1 MTRRIAEAW
10 TSTPGR
16 LLTVRDVAEL
26 DSCSE
31 KTVRRAIKGGLL
43 QTIRIGPGGRSIRI
57 SSDAHAAY
65 RARTRVMTV
74 HVRSNRRAEDP
85 SGNHASGKGITVRTR
100 VFPLGRAS
108 SLMAAGGPS

>member
-1 MTRRIAEAW
+1 MTRRNAEAW

-16 LLTVRDVAEL
+16 MLTVRDV
-26 DSCSE
+26 
-31 KTVRRAIKGGLL
+31 
-43 QTIRIGPGGRSIRI
+43 
-57 SSDAHAAY
+57 
-65 RARTRVMTV
+65 
-74 HVRSNRRAEDP
+74 AEDP